1 MSVGKPNTMDN
12 KREHQRIPV
21 SLQVSYLSKGDLQ
34 RDLVVNL
41 SPGGL
46 FVRTSKPLPIGTK
59 VDLEVLIAQEETPI
73 HVRGKVMWLRGDAE
87 AAGMGIQFTGVMG
100 PLLLEMVEAVRNS
113 E

>member
-1 MSVGKPNTMDN
+1 MDN

-46 FVRTSKPLPIGTK
+46 FVRTSKPLEIGTE

-73 HVRGKVMWLRGDAE
+73 HVRGKVMWLRGE
-87 AAGMGIQFTGVMG
+87 GAAAPGMGIQFTGVMG
-100 PLLLEMVEAVRNS
+100 PLLLEMVEAVRNQ
-113 E
+113 